1 MSAPTDLE
9 LMLFHD
15 GELDEPR
22 RAEVARFLAADG
34 SAAAQQK
41 LAGLALGGDILR
53 ESALERA
60 GAFDIAD
67 AVMASCENATANG
80 GAAAPEAESNV
91 VDLRARAAQKTAE
104 KATKGA
110 AETTSERQ
118 DGGRILLP
126 LTALAAAAAVVLFLW
141 GKSGSDAEVAKT
153 QPTEQVQEPVKDL
166 PPAPTAVPSPS
177 NTEMLGS
184 TQEDAQPSVQVAS
197 VDFGSRTGA
206 VYYVAGAAEGAMT
219 TVVWV
224 TEE

>member
-34 SAAAQQK
+34 SAVAQQK
-41 LAGLALGGDILR
+41 LTGLALGGDILR

-67 AVMASCENATANG
+67 AVMASCESATTNG
-80 GAAAPEAESNV
+80 GAAAPDAQSNV
-91 VDLRARAAQKTAE
+91 VDIRARAAQKSAE
-104 KATKGA
+104 KATKDV
-110 AETTSERQ
+110 EKTSERQ

-206 VYYVAGAAEGAMT
+206 VYYVAGAAEGATT